1 MEKGVSVSEITENSK
16 IAGIF
21 LISEA
26 SLGTAR
32 NGAPYWSLK
41 LSDSTGVIEA
51 RIWHPLSAA
60 HPHIPRGIL
69 ASVGGRSSLYREKL
83 QLAIDDFSIL
93 SPEVADS
100 LDPALFLQSA
110 PVAPDDMFLE
120 LKRLAMEEFRYPP
133 WRKLIISI
141 LNDEKIGSSLKTFPA
156 AKNMHHAYV
165 GGLLEHTLS
174 VFNLCRDF
182 ADRYPQ
188 LDRQTLLAG
197 ALLHDIG
204 KISEF
209 SGGLANDYTDVG
221 RLSGHIVLGVALI
234 EPFAQKSGLDDKLKE
249 HLYHLILSHHGQ
261 YEFGAAR
268 LPQTAE
274 AFALHYADNLDAKLA
289 QFRNLFNDDS
299 GQGWSDYQKGL
310 ERYLYNP
317 FRTPEKRKNDKPSP
331 EIECL
336 SLLKE

>member
-16 IAGIF
+16 VAGVF
-21 LISEA
+21 LVSEA

-32 NGAPYWSLK
+32 NGALYWSLK
-41 LSDSTGVIEA
+41 LSDSTGAIEA
-51 RIWHPLSAA
+51 KIWHPLSAA
-60 HPHIPRGIL
+60 HPRIPRGSL
-69 ASVGGRSSLYREKL
+69 AWVSGRSALYREKL
-83 QLAIDDFSIL
+83 QLAIDDFSL
-93 SPEVADS
+93 LPPEVSDS
-100 LDPALFLQSA
+100 FDPALFLPSA
-110 PVAPDDMFLE
+110 SIPPDEMFLE
-120 LKRLAMEEFRYPP
+120 LKRLALEEFKYPP
-133 WRKLIISI
+133 WRKFIISI
-141 LNDEKIGSSLKTFPA
+141 LNDEKIGPSLKTFPA
-156 AKNMHHAYV
+156 AKTMHHAYV

-197 ALLHDIG
+197 AILHDIG

-209 SGGLANDYTDVG
+209 SGGLANDYTDAG

-289 QFRNLFNDDS
+289 QFRNLFNDES
-299 GQGWSDYQKGL
+299 GPEWSDYQKGM

-317 FRTPEKRKNDKPSP
+317 FRTPEKRKNEKQLP
-331 EIECL
+331 EFECL